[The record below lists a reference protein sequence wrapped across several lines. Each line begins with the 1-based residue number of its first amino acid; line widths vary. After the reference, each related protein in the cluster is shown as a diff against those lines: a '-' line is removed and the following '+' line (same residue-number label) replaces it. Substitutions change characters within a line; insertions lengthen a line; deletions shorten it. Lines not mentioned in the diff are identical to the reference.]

1 MKKYENLFKQT
12 LTAISL
18 LLCSSLAAEPSDSA
32 PQTYTPAELTAAAE
46 HWLLQQ
52 LPAADID
59 QMQIDVSELDS
70 RIGDKSCAETLDFS
84 LSQAI
89 TQRQNTIQIRCN
101 SADSWQL
108 YVPVRIDEI
117 VQAVILQQ
125 NIASGSLIT
134 ADMLTTAQR
143 ERRFIR
149 GNLVSDIESVLG
161 ARTKRS
167 LSMGQILTL
176 QDLCLVCKGDV
187 VTISVSDNGL
197 SVAATGIAQSDG
209 SLGDTITVLNQQSRR
224 AISAQVIAVNLVRVK
239 F

>member
-12 LTAISL
+12 LTAFCL
-18 LLCSSLAAEPSDSA
+18 TLCCAAVAQQSD
-32 PQTYTPAELTAAAE
+32 YTPAELTAAAE
-46 HWLLQQ
+46 QWLTQQ
-52 LPAADID
+52 LP
-59 QMQIDVSELDS
+59 QPDVNSTKIAVSPLDS
-70 RIGDKSCAETLDFS
+70 RIGSKSCTEPLQFT

-89 TQRQNTIQIRCN
+89 TQRQNTIQVRCN
-101 SADSWQL
+101 AADGWQL

-125 NIASGSLIT
+125 NIAAGSLIT
-134 ADMLTTAQR
+134 ADMLATAQR

-149 GNLVSDIESVLG
+149 GNLVTDATSVLG
-161 ARTKRS
+161 ARTKRA

-197 SVAATGIAQSDG
+197 SVAATGVAQSDG
-209 SLGDTITVLNQQSRR
+209 SLGDTISVMNQQSRR
-224 AISAQVIAVNLVRVK
+224 AINAEVIAVNHVRVK

>member
-1 MKKYENLFKQT
+1 MKKYENIFKQA
-12 LTAISL
+12 LTAFSL
-18 LLCSSLAAEPSDSA
+18 LLSWHISAEPLVYSPADLTSAAE
-32 PQTYTPAELTAAAE
+32 Q
-46 HWLLQQ
+46 WLQQQ
-52 LPAADID
+52 LPQTHVDTIKV
-59 QMQIDVSELDS
+59 DVSTLDS
-70 RIGDKSCAETLDFS
+70 RIGDKNCDLPLVFS

-89 TQRQNTIQIRCN
+89 TQRQNTVQIRCE
-101 SADSWQL
+101 AEQSWQL

-125 NIASGSLIT
+125 NIAAGSLIT
-134 ADMLTTAQR
+134 ADMLTTDQR
-143 ERRFIR
+143 ERRVLR
-149 GNLVSDIESVLG
+149 GNLVSDVTTVIG
-161 ARTKRS
+161 ARSKRS

-197 SVAATGIAQSDG
+197 SVVASGVAQSDG
-209 SLGDTITVLNQQSRR
+209 SLGDTISVLNQQSRR